1 MAETEIR
8 LKIEIDSATGEVKI
22 KNFGKAVNNVVEK
35 STQKINQMKTA
46 FQRVAEFGEKVFF
59 TIEGYKRLLAP
70 LGDLINAANDFEQ
83 SNMKLAATAKL
94 TGADLDQLNIT
105 ANKAKEAYKLNTIQA
120 NEMTIALTKLGQ
132 KAGDVSQTSAAMGR
146 LLDLAAAQGLDA
158 EQALTAINQ
167 AILGI
172 DEGTDKLF
180 QKNPS
185 AIYAEYARQIGTTAG
200 KLTDQ
205 QKAQAL
211 LNAVMEYG
219 GKVQGAYGDFLES
232 NAGKQA
238 ATAANIE
245 ELRAKFGRLI
255 NKAYV
260 PLLEI
265 GNKALTFFNN
275 LNDGVL
281 QFITVA
287 AGLSV
292 IGFKLIPMFNA
303 WNTSFKILGVSI
315 KSAMGWLG
323 LIITA
328 ATLLYTA
335 WATNLGG
342 FQEKLKVAFEY
353 LKWFVN
359 YGKELIKGYIDF
371 VKNYFGGIG
380 KILSSAFKLDVEGI
394 KQGLKQ
400 VADAALNSGQQTA
413 ERLKAITRERD
424 RNITSIHA
432 QYVQKQSEIDQKSIP
447 AFKTTEQQKTK
458 ITEDEIKKRLQKEQ
472 ELQDYKFQTGRL
484 SLQEYQNILD
494 QRIEAA
500 RQTYGEESIEYLK
513 LIDQKKKL
521 NEEAK
526 QHALEQEKELQ
537 ELRLATIQD
546 AHQRE
551 LKELAIWY
559 QEQLQKFAENE
570 EAKALIEEQ
579 YRQQKREIEAAEEER
594 RFEAE
599 EARRE
604 WEWQA
609 QEIDYQAYAAF
620 LDRKVAYAKKKY
632 GEQSLEYKK
641 ALLERANLDKQAAL
655 SATNIFSK
663 LMDAFQ
669 GTNRT
674 LFNIGKAA
682 AIARAIINTYEAV
695 TKAYTAYPYP
705 WNLAAAA
712 AQLAL
717 GYAQVRKITSVSFNE
732 SAGAKDQQFTAAQNK
747 LKGIKPKIKGH
758 AKGGKVEEPTLGLV
772 GEAGPEII
780 APEKDF
786 IAVFKEM
793 FAKGLFNIDFSAFF
807 NRLLTQFE
815 NALNRMVEGFKIA
828 FAPPAVEPMQ
838 FAGALAGGS
847 VTNINQTTVQTDNSS
862 IIELLNEIK
871 ELIENKELRAEID
884 AEELAIVVE
893 NGQEQLKRGEI

>member
-22 KNFGKAVNNVVEK
+22 KNFGQTVGKVVEQSQTKLNSLK
-35 STQKINQMKTA
+35 SSFTRI
-46 FQRVAEFGEKVFF
+46 AEFGEKIFF
-59 TIEGYKRLLAP
+59 LVNGFKALQAPLQELINYSNQQEEADRALASALQQVNQYTDENYKKLKDQASAIQSVTTVGDEQVQMLQTLGLNMGLSLDKLNEATKGAIGLSTAFKEAGLDQATAMKGLALAYQGDFTMLQRYIP
-70 LGDLINAANDFEQ
+70 ALRTTKDVSEKMAIVQKIMTDGFQQAQDVTKTSAGRMKQFSNIVGDFKEKLGDLVKKALIPFLTIGEKVFTFLN
-83 SNMKLAATAKL
+83 KL
-94 TGADLDQLNIT
+94 
-105 ANKAKEAYKLNTIQA
+105 
-120 NEMTIALTKLGQ
+120 
-132 KAGDVSQTSAAMGR
+132 QTS
-146 LLDLAAAQGLDA
+146 
-158 EQALTAINQ
+158 T
-167 AILGI
+167 
-172 DEGTDKLF
+172 
-180 QKNPS
+180 
-185 AIYAEYARQIGTTAG
+185 
-200 KLTDQ
+200 
-205 QKAQAL
+205 
-211 LNAVMEYG
+211 
-219 GKVQGAYGDFLES
+219 
-232 NAGKQA
+232 
-238 ATAANIE
+238 
-245 ELRAKFGRLI
+245 
-255 NKAYV
+255 
-260 PLLEI
+260 
-265 GNKALTFFNN
+265 
-275 LNDGVL
+275 L
-281 QFITVA
+281 QFASVA
-287 AGLSV
+287 IGLSV
-292 IGFKLIPMFNA
+292 ALFKVIPA
-303 WNTSFKILGVSI
+303 IRGISDATKVLGISI
-315 KSAMGWLG
+315 KSALGWLG